1 MELARHEEVSGRT
14 AIAKRIVR
22 LSLVME
28 SFQMLSNDQKNI
40 YFGLC
45 DSFNYWKNQKE
56 FELDIETIQVVVS
69 KQLVNTSK
77 EVVAKVGLIYCRIIE
92 CPELFVLYVYV
103 ATLVMFKI
111 YIFGRTLHLHY
122 QVWGIFNTNCFE
134 NGVCTWLSRVNHSC
148 APNAEFVWNSQFS
161 SQDLRLGV

>member
-1 MELARHEEVSGRT
+1 MELARQEKVSGRT
-14 AIAKRIVR
+14 VIAKRIVR

-28 SFQMLSNDQKNI
+28 SFQMLSNDQKKI
-40 YFGLC
+40 YFSLC
-45 DSFNYWKNQKE
+45 DSFNYWKNQEE

-77 EVVAKVGLIYCRIIE
+77 EVVAKVRSIYCLKNYRMPRTI
-92 CPELFVLYVYV
+92 C
-103 ATLVMFKI
+103 TLRVCFKN
-111 YIFGRTLHLHY
+111 IFLVSLTY

-148 APNAEFVWNSQFS
+148 APNTEFVWNSEFS
-161 SQDLRLGV
+161 SQDLR